1 MLDVHKLHFS
11 YPNQQVAVNDVSF
24 QVSIGEHV
32 ALIGESGCGKSSL
45 LHLIFGKLQP
55 DSGAIKWCEKP
66 IKGPLKKLI
75 PGEEDVKLL
84 TQEFDLMPFIS
95 VSQNI
100 TKHLSR
106 MYPEQNQKRCN
117 ELLEV
122 VDLVGHANRMV
133 KDLSGG
139 QKQRVA
145 IAQCLANQPSLLLM
159 DEPFSHIDQFKK
171 NKLRRRLFKFLK
183 KETITC
189 IYATHD
195 AKDMLHFSDK
205 TLVMSNAKLIDF
217 RTPNKLYENPK
228 NKLVASL
235 FEEANVVP
243 NNLIS
248 AEIPVGNYLFYPH
261 EIEILASNNITP
273 VKAIV
278 EQSFFQGNTYLH
290 ELKIKLEHVFI
301 VESSNEISAGSE
313 VYLQFTEVDF
323 ILRKL
328 E

>member
-1 MLDVHKLHFS
+1 MLKVNQLLFS
-11 YPNQQVAVNDVSF
+11 YPHQHPAVDQISF
-24 QVSIGEHV
+24 EVQTGEHI

-55 DSGAIKWCEKP
+55 NSGSVVWNGKAVQ
-66 IKGPLKKLI
+66 GPMQKLI

-95 VSQNI
+95 VEQNI
-100 TKHLSR
+100 TKYLSR
-106 MYPEQNQKRCN
+106 MYPERNHQRCN

-122 VDLVGHANRMV
+122 VDLVGYGNRMV
-133 KDLSGG
+133 KALSGG

-145 IAQCLANQPSLLLM
+145 IAQCLANQPKLLLM

-171 NKLRRRLFKFLK
+171 NKLRRRLFQFLK
-183 KETITC
+183 KENITC
-189 IYATHD
+189 IFATHD
-195 AKDMLHFSDK
+195 PKDMLHFSDK